1 MNSTAALHS
10 INADLRRQH
19 RDPDWW
25 QRPPSLV
32 NAQLIR
38 LPLARGAECE
48 LLAREFFTQVA
59 QDDELL
65 YRRQALVACWQ
76 HQRKMSNETHAEA

>member
-1 MNSTAALHS
+1 MTSTQALRS
-10 INADLRRQH
+10 VNADLRRQH

-25 QRPPSLV
+25 RSPPTLV
-32 NAQLIR
+32 GNHLIR

-59 QDDELL
+59 QDDELR

-76 HQRKMSNETHAEA
+76 MQREAL